1 MVSVSVAEPASFDS
15 DRETLQPVPARDG
28 LRVWLVDHDADARD
42 VAAVLADCGAK
53 VVAVGCGTDALQ
65 ALKNEAPHVLV
76 SDIAM
81 PGMDG
86 HALMRTIRELGGR
99 HESVPAFALTG
110 TPHWRPAHRPSW
122 PATRSSCPSRSIRR
136 NSSRSGEAR

>member
-53 VVAVGCGTDALQ
+53 VVAVGCGTDAL
-65 ALKNEAPHVLV
+65 ARR
-76 SDIAM
+76 S
-81 PGMDG
+81 
-86 HALMRTIRELGGR
+86 RTR
-99 HESVPAFALTG
+99 
-110 TPHWRPAHRPSW
+110 RPSCW
-122 PATRSSCPSRSIRR
+122 
-136 NSSRSGEAR
+136 